1 MSSIRLVAKNTIIL
15 YLSQIISYG
24 LVFFYTIYIARYL
37 GANGYGILSFA
48 LAFSGIFS
56 ILADLGLSTLTIR
69 EVARDKSLSNKYLGN
84 VLLIKIILSIVTF
97 FVIILFVNLLGYS
110 QQTINVV
117 YFVSLSVILTSLSQI
132 FYSIFQAFEKME
144 YQSLGQILS
153 SILMFFGVLLVT
165 YFGFDIVG
173 FSLIYLISSVTI
185 LIYSFI
191 TCILKFSFPIPK
203 YDIEFWKT
211 TIKESLPFGVTG
223 ISVMLYIN
231 IDSVLLSILQ
241 NNEVVGF
248 YNAAYRLVLFLVIIP
263 STINIA
269 IFPLMSQYHVT
280 SPTSL
285 RIINEKYL
293 KLMLIIGIPIGVG
306 ITLLADKIIL
316 LIFGIGYTQSIIAL
330 QILIWTIV
338 FTFASAASV
347 RLLEA
352 TNKQLSLTKITSIC
366 VIVNILLNLILI
378 PKFSYIGA
386 SIATVLT
393 EIIIVSSVFIV
404 TNKLGYGIRMKKIG
418 NILLKIIFASII
430 MGLFIIYL
438 KNLNLIIL
446 VLLSSFIYILTLFVV
461 RAIDNDELS
470 LIKQLLGIE

>member
-191 TCILKFSFPIPK
+191 TCILKFSFPIP
-203 YDIEFWKT
+203 
-211 TIKESLPFGVTG
+211 
-223 ISVMLYIN
+223 IS
-231 IDSVLLSILQ
+231 
-241 NNEVVGF
+241 F
-248 YNAAYRLVLFLVIIP
+248 PRRLKF
-263 STINIA
+263 
-269 IFPLMSQYHVT
+269 F
-280 SPTSL
+280 
-285 RIINEKYL
+285 
-293 KLMLIIGIPIGVG
+293 
-306 ITLLADKIIL
+306 
-316 LIFGIGYTQSIIAL
+316 
-330 QILIWTIV
+330 
-338 FTFASAASV
+338 V
-347 RLLEA
+347 R
-352 TNKQLSLTKITSIC
+352 T
-366 VIVNILLNLILI
+366 
-378 PKFSYIGA
+378 P
-386 SIATVLT
+386 
-393 EIIIVSSVFIV
+393 
-404 TNKLGYGIRMKKIG
+404 
-418 NILLKIIFASII
+418 
-430 MGLFIIYL
+430 
-438 KNLNLIIL
+438 
-446 VLLSSFIYILTLFVV
+446 
-461 RAIDNDELS
+461 
-470 LIKQLLGIE
+470 